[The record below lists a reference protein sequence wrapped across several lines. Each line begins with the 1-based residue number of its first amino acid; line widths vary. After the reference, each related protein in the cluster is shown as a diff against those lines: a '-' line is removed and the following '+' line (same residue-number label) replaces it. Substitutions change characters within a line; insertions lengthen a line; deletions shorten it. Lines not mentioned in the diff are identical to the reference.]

1 MPQKTQDRRKKLN
14 MLDTDTFSVREN
26 PPKTDMNR
34 LKKLRKSHNLEVKKI
49 KHEFTLIKNGGGME
63 REDMGI

>member
-1 MPQKTQDRRKKLN
+1 